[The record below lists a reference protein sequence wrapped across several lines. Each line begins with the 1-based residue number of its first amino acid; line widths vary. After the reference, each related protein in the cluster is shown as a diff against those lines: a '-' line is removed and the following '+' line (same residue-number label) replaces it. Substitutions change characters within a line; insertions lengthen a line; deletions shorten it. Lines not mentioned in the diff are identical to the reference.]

1 MMPPRNLD
9 LKHLKVYLDLR
20 KLKLNLG
27 NLKLIKKII
36 RNLSQKIIEKACQWP
51 RKEEHIL

>member
-1 MMPPRNLD
+1 MQPRNLD